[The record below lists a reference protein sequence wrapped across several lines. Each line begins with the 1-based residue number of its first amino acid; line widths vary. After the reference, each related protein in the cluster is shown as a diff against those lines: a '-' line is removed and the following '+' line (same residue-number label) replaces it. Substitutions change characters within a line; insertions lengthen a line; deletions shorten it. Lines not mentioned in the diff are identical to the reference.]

1 VGMKYNLTIKDKKM
15 KLSEIIKEK
24 HGLDYSQEINELLM
38 LESLIEMLKKNKLYK
53 NDRERLI
60 EAIEIIKLGEY

>member
-1 VGMKYNLTIKDKKM
+1 M

>member
-38 LESLIEMLKKNKLYK
+38 LESLIEMLKKTNYTKM
-53 NDRERLI
+53 I
-60 EAIEIIKLGEY
+60 EKG